1 MKVLG
6 RSFSDALYE
15 RYCDFDSTF
24 DDLKNGCDIV
34 FFVGSQP
41 KQTGRIHTKDRSR
54 KNLFFFSESGLVL
67 TASTVVLSDERISH
81 VGDPHAV
88 KTSCSHVELV
98 DISSNAFSD
107 WHEVYIDL
115 FIYRLHAISSLFI

>member
-1 MKVLG
+1 MASMKALG

-41 KQTGRIHTKDRSR
+41 KQTGRI
-54 KNLFFFSESGLVL
+54 NF
-67 TASTVVLSDERISH
+67 
-81 VGDPHAV
+81 
-88 KTSCSHVELV
+88 
-98 DISSNAFSD
+98 
-107 WHEVYIDL
+107 
-115 FIYRLHAISSLFI
+115 